1 MSNNEITETSNTCVI
16 CLDNI
21 SGDSETFEI
30 ECGHKYHTSCI
41 INWFRNGYK
50 SCPLCNDIPSNINED
65 QESLFRYSFT
75 TSQLGKQRLQNIR
88 KIGNRKNANPEIK
101 KDFLKLK
108 DFKNEGKESLKKL
121 SAFKRTPEYKNAIK
135 MREKLRKKTWVLR
148 RKIQRQELK
157 ILTSYPLLST
167 Y

>member
-108 DFKNEGKESLKKL
+108 DFKNKEKESLKKL